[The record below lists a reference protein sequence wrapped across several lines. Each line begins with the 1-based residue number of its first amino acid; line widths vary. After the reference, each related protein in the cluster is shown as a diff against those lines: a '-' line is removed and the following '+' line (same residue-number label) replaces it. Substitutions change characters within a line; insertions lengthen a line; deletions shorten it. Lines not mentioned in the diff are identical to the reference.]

1 MYNKSIRIVMKKAF
15 IVIIAA
21 VATIACTKE
30 SNIQDRNLA
39 LEDGLLSIEATVAPF
54 VDDAT
59 KASISVNGSGAV
71 TGTFSWSAGDQI
83 AFPVT
88 ASGSPAYVP
97 LTYNSENGK
106 FEGTLGDGQ
115 EVNYSGTIYYPASVV
130 IGPTYSTNF
139 ASIDAAKA
147 GFKMTASV
155 PASLSQKITMTHESA
170 LVHVQFSNVPSF
182 ADELVVNDGSKDIAK
197 ILIGVAT
204 GTVDFYVP
212 ITPEGSKEYTFSIED
227 TSDNAIISV
236 SKEKTLTAGSFY
248 NTPSVAIGPIVLI
261 ENRTMTEA
269 VAGEHGSSGL
279 PGDIDYYP
287 YSGDF
292 NDDNLKSV
300 TINEVNYKYYVY
312 PESAYNTTQR
322 VIIHHDNFEYPRVE
336 TAVKLNSHEQ
346 YYTFGYTTGLR
357 LTSNTGYTFYVYSQD
372 KTNVDLYVWSPSELF
387 GTWASPDE
395 SKKGFIQNGGDA
407 SSNRI
412 YYFDLTGIS
421 TYSFKLHNGNTNYCD
436 DQNGISVSGNVYWAV
451 YSNSGGT
458 WNYTEASFNDEGIAN
473 WIYTW

>member
-1 MYNKSIRIVMKKAF
+1 MKKAF
-15 IVIIAA
+15 IFIIAA

-30 SNIQDRNLA
+30 TNIQDKNLA
-39 LEDGLLSIEATVAPF
+39 LDGGLLSIEATISPF

-59 KASISVNGSGAV
+59 KASISINDDGKI
-71 TGTFSWSAGDQI
+71 TGTFSWSEGDQI

-88 ASGSPAYVP
+88 ASGSPTYVA
-97 LTYNSENGK
+97 LTYNTETK
-106 FEGTLGDGQ
+106 RFEGNLEDGQ

-170 LVHVQFSNVPSF
+170 LVHVQFTNIPSF
-182 ADELVVNDGSKDIAK
+182 ADELIVNDGSKDVATIP
-197 ILIGVAT
+197 IGAAT

-212 ITPEGSKEYTFSIED
+212 ITPEGSKVYTFSIED
-227 TSDNAIISV
+227 TSDNSIISV
-236 SKEKTLTAGSFY
+236 SKEKTLAAGSFY
-248 NTPSVAIGPIVLI
+248 NTPTVAIGPIVLI
-261 ENRTMTEA
+261 ENRTLAEA
-269 VAGEHGSSGL
+269 EAGKHGSSGF

-287 YSGDF
+287 FSGNF
-292 NDDNLKSV
+292 NEDNLKSV
-300 TINEVNYKYYVY
+300 TVNAVNYKYYVY

-322 VIIHHDNFEYPRVE
+322 VIIHRNDYNYPRVE
-336 TAVKLNSHEQ
+336 TAVKLDNHEQ

-357 LTSNTGYTFYVYSQD
+357 RVGNTGYTFYVYSQD

-395 SKKGFIQNGGDA
+395 SKKGYIQTGDDS

-412 YYFDLTGIS
+412 YYFDLTGIT
-421 TYSFKLHNGNTNYCD
+421 TYSFKLHNGETNYCS
-436 DQNGISVSGNVYWAV
+436 DQKDISVSGNVYWAV
-451 YSNSGGT
+451 YSNTGGT
-458 WNYTEASFNDEGIAN
+458 WNYSAENFNDNGIAD
-473 WIYTW
+473 WIYKW